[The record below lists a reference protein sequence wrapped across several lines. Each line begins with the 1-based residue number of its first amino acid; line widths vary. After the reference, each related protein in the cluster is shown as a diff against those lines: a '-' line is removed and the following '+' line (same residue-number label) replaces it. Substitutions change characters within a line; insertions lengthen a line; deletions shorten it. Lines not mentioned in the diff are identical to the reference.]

1 MNEDN
6 KKLNRWEETICPE
19 AENCGMAKDREKFY
33 RVCARYN
40 PQAREC
46 PQYRAK
52 FEFDVE
58 RRCE

>member
-6 KKLNRWEETICPE
+6 KKLNRWEETLCPE
-19 AENCGMAKDREKFY
+19 VSNCASAKDRDRFY
-33 RVCARYN
+33 RICVKYHMQEDCSR
-40 PQAREC
+40 
-46 PQYRAK
+46 YRAK